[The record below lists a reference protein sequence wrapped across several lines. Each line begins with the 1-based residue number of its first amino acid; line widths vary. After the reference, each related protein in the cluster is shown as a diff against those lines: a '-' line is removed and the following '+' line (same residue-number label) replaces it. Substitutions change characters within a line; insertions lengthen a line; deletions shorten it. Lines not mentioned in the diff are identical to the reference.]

1 MKILQYL
8 AMIAA
13 AVIAIATGSAWN
25 IPKADIT
32 EELKAPGYTVE
43 ELEARAAARE
53 TTQAAT
59 EPQTEPQTPAE
70 PSPEFVYYFSEDD
83 GYLLTRVAY
92 LEAGNQG
99 WEGMAAVM
107 NVIINRANK
116 CNASIRAI
124 VYSPGQFDGVT
135 PLIESCTPSPEASTA
150 LWAVMQGWDASAGA
164 LYFCSPAH
172 NSWHSSHLTYLFSAW
187 GHEFYK

>member
-1 MKILQYL
+1 MKILQYF

-43 ELEARAAARE
+43 ELEARAASRE
-53 TTQAAT
+53 TTQAPT

-107 NVIINRANK
+107 NVLINRSNLY
-116 CNASIRAI
+116 NASIREI
-124 VYSPGQFDGVT
+124 VYSPNQFTGILD
-135 PLIESCTPSPEASTA
+135 LIPTCNPSHEAYTA
-150 LWAVMQGWDASAGA
+150 LYAVMNGWDISQGA

-172 NSWHSSHLTYLFSAW
+172 NGWHASHLTYLFTFN